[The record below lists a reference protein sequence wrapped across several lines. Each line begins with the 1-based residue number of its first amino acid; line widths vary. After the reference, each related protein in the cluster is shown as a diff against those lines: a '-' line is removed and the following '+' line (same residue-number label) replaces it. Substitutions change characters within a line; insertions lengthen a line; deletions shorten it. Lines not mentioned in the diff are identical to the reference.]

1 MGNLRIALALVSVV
15 TIALSSAQAKSLD
28 FPSSEWGIS
37 FGNSQRFNGLRFNYR
52 DHDVEEI
59 NGVNVTLWKGYRP
72 QTSVIR
78 GVSFGVL
85 PSGGRLVGLNLGLLG
100 AGAEQDLHG
109 LSLGLLG
116 AGAGGNIHGITVGAL
131 GCGAGGNVRG
141 LALGGLGA
149 GAGGNVTGIVMG
161 WLGCGAGGN
170 VTGCSLGLLGCGAGG
185 NVSGITLGGLGCGAG
200 GNLKGIALG
209 GLGAGA
215 GGNVTGIVVGGL
227 GCGAGGS
234 VTGVTVAGLGCG
246 AGGDFTGGALAL
258 GTVQTSEE
266 SRFTGLSVSAFNRH
280 RGHQSGLALGI
291 VNLAETLYG
300 VQIGLVNIVQSREDW
315 SKVLPLVN
323 AGF

>member
-1 MGNLRIALALVSVV
+1 MRNLRIALALVSAV

-37 FGNSQRFNGLRFNYR
+37 FGNSQRFTGLRFNYR
-52 DHDVEEI
+52 DRDVQEI
-59 NGVNVTLWKGYRP
+59 NGVNLTLWKGYRP
-72 QTSVIR
+72 ETSVIR
-78 GVSFGVL
+78 GVSLGVL
-85 PSGGRLVGLNLGLLG
+85 PSAGRLVGLNLGLLG

-116 AGAGGNIHGITVGAL
+116 AGAGGNVRGITVGAL

-161 WLGCGAGGN
+161 GLGAGAGGN
-170 VTGCSLGLLGCGAGG
+170 VTGLALGLLGCGAGG

-209 GLGAGA
+209 GLGCGA
-215 GGNVTGIVVGGL
+215 GGN
-227 GCGAGGS
+227 

-246 AGGDFTGGALAL
+246 AGGDFTGAALAL
-258 GTVQTSEE
+258 GTVQTGEE
-266 SRFTGLSVSAFNRH
+266 SRFTGLSASVFNRH

-291 VNLAETLYG
+291 VNSARTLHG